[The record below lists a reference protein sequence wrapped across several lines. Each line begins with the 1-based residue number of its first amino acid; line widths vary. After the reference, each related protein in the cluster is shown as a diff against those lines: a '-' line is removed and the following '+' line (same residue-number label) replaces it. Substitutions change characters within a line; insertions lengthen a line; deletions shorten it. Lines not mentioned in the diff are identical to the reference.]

1 MSRYSLPDKRFMEI
15 VHGFIIYLCTIPQ
28 KLRPLSDLVLNHFT
42 VTGGR
47 GYRVNRYRGQP
58 SSEVN
63 GDIIGPVTQ
72 PHSAQNLQVNSG
84 AYMTLPT
91 WQTAGSDEERKK
103 KTGDRTSNSRLMST
117 VSPEVIYCHLALI
130 TGLKDNSW
138 LQFWNSL
145 QLTNSREISGILELP
160 IE

>member
-1 MSRYSLPDKRFMEI
+1 MSRYSLPDKRFMEL
-15 VHGFIIYLCTIPQ
+15 VHGFTIYLSTIPQ

-72 PHSAQNLQVNSG
+72 PHSAPNLQVNSG

-91 WQTAGSDEERKK
+91 WQTTGSDEERKK

-130 TGLKDNSW
+130 TGFKDISW

-145 QLTNSREISGILELP
+145 QLTNSREISGILKLP

>member
-1 MSRYSLPDKRFMEI
+1 MWQYSLPDKRCMEL
-15 VHGFIIYLCTIPQ
+15 VHGFITDLSTISP
-28 KLRPLSDLVLNHFT
+28 KLRSLSDLVLNHFT

-47 GYRVNRYRGQP
+47 GCRVKRYRGQP

-103 KTGDRTSNSRLMST
+103 KKTGDRTSNSRLMST

-138 LQFWNSL
+138 RRFWNSL
-145 QLTNSREISGILELP
+145 QLTNSR
-160 IE
+160 

>member
-1 MSRYSLPDKRFMEI
+1 MWQYSLPDKRCMEL
-15 VHGFIIYLCTIPQ
+15 VHGFITDLSTIPP

-47 GYRVNRYRGQP
+47 GCRVNRYRGQP

-63 GDIIGPVTQ
+63 GEIIGPVTQ

-103 KTGDRTSNSRLMST
+103 KKTCDRTSNSRLMST

-138 LQFWNSL
+138 WQFWNSL
-145 QLTNSREISGILELP
+145 QLTNSR
-160 IE
+160 